1 MAYKRITKFAI
12 SIILS
17 VSMILELAGIVPI
30 YTKAAIDNTKAA
42 EPEAGQETVSPF
54 SANAEITNSSTDKQE
69 IAELLLQK
77 KFTVSDNK
85 TSMEYYKKGNGVLI
99 KGSRDG
105 INGSTFTFEEEID
118 FGTQSPGYIVVDG
131 LACKKEKLSL
141 QFYLDNDKK
150 AFASVNLNAQK
161 RKDYWNLVKNVCQNV
176 KNRNITGKHKI
187 SFKVTADNMFS
198 GKFLLRSIFFT
209 NNDIPILDFNI
220 DESEGSIG
228 EMNGDTS
235 HNTECYGNMSLEVPD
250 GYKSE
255 YSSKKMASGTYDLE
269 YIRGRGNSTWYAD
282 KKPYK
287 FKLKT
292 STDFFGMGKNKH
304 WILLANYY
312 DGSMIRNKITYW
324 LGAEMGMKYTPQC
337 VFVDVIMNNQYA
349 GSYYLCEQIR
359 VGKNRV
365 NIDDLEADE
374 AAKNVTTGAAITG
387 GYLLSLSP
395 YTESDN
401 MKEVFAT
408 ERGNTFAIQ
417 SPGFDDYFNEA
428 QYNYISDY
436 VQKTEDAIYSKD
448 YKDLNGKH
456 YGEYMD
462 IDAAIDYYWV
472 QEISSNGDAYN
483 SSSTYLYKKRN
494 GKLFWGPLWDFDYV
508 AWGDTDK
515 NTKNFSK
522 TNSTW
527 FGRLMQDK
535 LFVEKLI
542 KRWPAFKE
550 KLLYACKDGGQIDQY
565 AAQLYN
571 SQKANYNVIGIF
583 AGAGGWSGDILAD
596 NGIYVLA
603 GEDIPEFKSSATF
616 DSEVERLKKWISD
629 RVEWIDANVNTL
641 YPVTY
646 NLTYMSDGE
655 IYKKDT
661 YLKNSNYG
669 ITFPEPPEKNGYIF
683 KGWYYKNVI
692 DGKEYESPVTENISI
707 SSDTTLYAKWLDKSK
722 AVKATGISFAQDEI
736 CYYMFDSIPLIPVYV
751 IPFNAEVPEVTYT
764 SSDESVVS
772 IHFNE
777 YNNKI
782 EILTMKKGDATITAT
797 TKDGLSAKCLV
808 HIIGYDE
815 VKFPQSAE
823 FSLKEKDITLK
834 KGSYSRIIPEY
845 GNPRMPGLSY
855 IFDTS
860 DESLVEINPAGYIYA
875 KKTGTAYIGV
885 KCSLSD
891 RIRFCKVTVTGKDT
905 DKNKNKDVKKDKNK
919 NIKFTF
925 GGLVYKTTKTD
936 AKTVICTDVS
946 NKSIEN
952 IKIPGKVVYK
962 GISYKVTEIGKSV
975 FEGCQKLKKVV
986 IGKNIKIIGDKAF
999 YKCKLLKLLDIKSGK
1014 LKKAGKN
1021 VIGETA
1027 EDLEIKA
1034 PAGKYNK
1041 YLKLFKKL

>member
-1 MAYKRITKFAI
+1 MSYKRIAKIVI

-17 VSMILELAGIVPI
+17 LAMISETAGVVPV
-30 YTKAAIDNTKAA
+30 YTKAANNTKAE
-42 EPEAGQETVSPF
+42 EPAQNQEALPSP
-54 SANAEITNSSTDKQE
+54 SASVENTNRSTDKQE
-69 IAELLLQK
+69 AAKLILQK

-85 TSMEYYKKGNGVLI
+85 TSMEYYQKGNGVLI
-99 KGSRDG
+99 KGNNNDVT
-105 INGSTFTFEEEID
+105 GSVFKFEEEID

-131 LACKKEKLSL
+131 LACKKENLLL
-141 QFYLDNDKK
+141 QFYLDNEKK
-150 AFASVNLNAQK
+150 PFVSVKLNTQR
-161 RKDYWNLVKNVCQNV
+161 RKDYWNLVKNVCQDV
-176 KNRNITGKHKI
+176 KDRKITGKHKL
-187 SFKVTADNMFS
+187 SFKVVTDNIFS
-198 GKFLLRSIFFT
+198 GKFLFRSVFFT
-209 NNDIPILDFNI
+209 NNDVPVLDFNI

-235 HNTECYGNMSLEVPD
+235 HNTECYGKVSLEVPD

-255 YSSKKMASGTYDLE
+255 YTDKKMASGTYDLE

-287 FKLKT
+287 FKLTT

-324 LGAEMGMKYTPQC
+324 LGEEMGMKYTPQC

-401 MKEVFAT
+401 MKEGFAT

-417 SPGFDDYFNEA
+417 SPSFDDYFNEA

-436 VQKTEDAIYSKD
+436 VRKTEDAIYGED
-448 YKDLNGKH
+448 YKDSSGKH
-456 YGEYMD
+456 YSEYMD

-472 QEISSNGDAYN
+472 QEISSNGDAYY

-515 NTKNFSK
+515 NTTGFNK
-522 TNSTW
+522 TTATW
-527 FGRLMQDK
+527 FGKLMQDTT
-535 LFVEKLI
+535 FVEKLI

-550 KLLYACKDGGQIDQY
+550 KLLYACKEGGQIDQY

-571 SQKANYNVIGIF
+571 SQKANYNIIDIF
-583 AGAGGWSGDILAD
+583 AGAGGWSGDIVLD

-603 GEDIPEFKSSATF
+603 EKDIPEFKSSATF
-616 DSEVERLKKWISD
+616 DSEVQRLKKWIAD
-629 RVEWIDANVNTL
+629 RVEWIDTNIDSL

-646 NLTYMSDGE
+646 NLTYISDGNV
-655 IYKKDT
+655 YKKDIF
-661 YLKNSNYG
+661 LKNNNYG
-669 ITFPEPPEKNGYIF
+669 LILPDPPDKKGYIF
-683 KGWYYKNVI
+683 KGWYYKKVV
-692 DGKEYESPVTENISI
+692 DGKEYESPATEDII
-707 SSDTTLYAKWLDKSK
+707 IDSDITFYAKWLDESK

-736 CYYMFDSIPLIPVYV
+736 CYYMFDSIPLLPVYV
-751 IPFNAEVPEVTYT
+751 MPFNAEVQEVTYT

-772 IHFNE
+772 IYVNE
-777 YNNKI
+777 YNKKI

-815 VKFPQSAE
+815 VKFPQNAE
-823 FSLKEKDITLK
+823 FSLKDKEIAMK

-845 GNPRMPGLSY
+845 GNNKVPGLSY
-855 IFDTS
+855 TFDTS
-860 DESLVEINPAGYIYA
+860 DESIIEINAAGYIYA
-875 KKTGTAYIGV
+875 KKAGTAYIGV
-885 KCSLSD
+885 KCSISD
-891 RIRFCKVTVTGKDT
+891 RIKFCKVTVTEKDT
-905 DKNKNKDVKKDKNK
+905 DKNTNKNVKKDKKK
-919 NIKFTF
+919 NIKFTT
-925 GGLVYKTTKTD
+925 GALAYKTTKAGANTL
-936 AKTVICTDVS
+936 ICTGVLD
-946 NKSIEN
+946 KSIKN
-952 IKIPGKVVYK
+952 IKIPGTVTYK
-962 GISYKVTEIGKSV
+962 GITYKVAEIGKSA
-975 FEGCQKLKKVV
+975 FEGCQNLKKVV
-986 IGKNIKIIGDKAF
+986 IGKNIKTIGEKAF
-999 YKCKLLKLLDIKSGK
+999 YKCKLLKLLDIKSKK

-1021 VIGETA
+1021 VTGETA

-1034 PAGKYNK
+1034 PAGKYNQ